1 MGVILQKDKSVYKT
15 HKVKLENN
23 RFCAFT
29 DGLSESLNSSGE
41 EIGIDGSIQ
50 IIEKNF
56 NKDIKKQLNEIT
68 KEVVKVAGENK
79 LSDDLTLISIG
90 K

>member
-1 MGVILQKDKSVYKT
+1 MEISLEIVIVKKS
-15 HKVKLENN
+15 
-23 RFCAFT
+23 AF
-29 DGLSESLNSSGE
+29 GLSESENENGQ

-68 KEVVKVAGENK
+68 KEVVKVAGDNK

>member
-1 MGVILQKDKSVYKT
+1 MEISLEIVIVKKS
-15 HKVKLENN
+15 
-23 RFCAFT
+23 AF
-29 DGLSESLNSSGE
+29 GLSESENENGQ

-68 KEVVKVAGENK
+68 KEVAKVAGDNK

>member
-23 RFCAFT
+23 RFYAFT

-41 EIGIDGSIQ
+41 EIGIEGSIQ

-56 NKDIKKQLNEIT
+56 NQDVKKQLNEIT